1 MNTTTIKTGSQR
13 LPSSA
18 LLCARVPSE
27 RKTML
32 AMNLAAQF
40 DSCRDGAT
48 FQRLYNRYQAC
59 DLTCDELDRAL
70 YNASRRVT
78 R

>member
-1 MNTTTIKTGSQR
+1 
-13 LPSSA
+13 
-18 LLCARVPSE
+18 
-27 RKTML
+27 ML